1 MSTLV
6 GKQNDFKKALQEL
19 LELDYDA
26 IEAYE
31 AAINRIEDSV
41 FKSKL
46 NDFKMDHQNHVVAIS
61 SLLRSRN
68 EEVPTGPD
76 SKQWLTKGK
85 VVLAGLLGDKAILA
99 AMLTN
104 EEDTNTAYE
113 RMASRPDVWEE
124 AKVIL
129 QNGLQDEKRHKTWI
143 ESVIKKTTH

>member
-6 GKQNDFKKALQEL
+6 GKQSEFKKALQEL

-31 AAINRIEDSV
+31 AAINRIKDNV

-46 NDFKMDHQNHVVAIS
+46 NDFKMDHQNHIVAIS
-61 SLLRSRN
+61 SLLRSHN

-85 VVLAGLLGDKAILA
+85 VVLAGLMGDKAILS

-113 RMASRPDVWEE
+113 RMLGRQDVWNE
-124 AKVIL
+124 ARTVL
-129 QNGLQDEKRHKTWI
+129 ENGLQDERRHKNWL
-143 ESVIKKTTH
+143 ESVIKEK

>member
-1 MSTLV
+1 MATLV
-6 GKQNDFKKALQEL
+6 GKQDDFKKALQEL

-26 IEAYE
+26 IKAYE
-31 AAINRIEDSV
+31 AAIERIKDNI

-46 NDFKMDHQNHVVAIS
+46 NDFKMDHQNHIVALS
-61 SLLRSRN
+61 SLLRNHN

-85 VVLAGLLGDKAILA
+85 VVLAGLIGDKAILS

-113 RMASRPDVWEE
+113 RMASRSDMWDE

-129 QNGLQDEKRHKTWI
+129 QNGLQDEKRHKAWL
-143 ESVIKKTTH
+143 ESVIKG